1 MNQTPTTGSTLNHY
15 RLLQELGRGGMARVY
30 LAQDTKLH
38 RKVALKL
45 LPEDLLGNVEQIH
58 RFERESR
65 ALAALNH
72 PHIVTIYSVEE
83 ADGQPFLVMEWVQGS
98 ALYDLIPPDGLP
110 LRELLALAV
119 PLVDAIDAI
128 HRAGI
133 IHRDLKPANLM
144 VREDGILKVVDF
156 GISRIES
163 ETIIDGLPL
172 TAPEPLT
179 GEGRVLGTVPYMA
192 PEQLRGRTVDAR
204 SDLFSLGLI
213 LYEMATGSNP
223 YRVGSTL
230 EIASAILRDPAPPF
244 PPRAEPLA
252 ADLETI
258 VRRCLEKN
266 PSDRP
271 PSCEA
276 LAGHLRELQDRLLG
290 RSGSLRQPFPRQPLV
305 ARTPDPG
312 TSVAVLPLRNLSGD
326 PAEDFFSD
334 GTTEALIASLAKIR
348 GLRVISRSSI
358 VRYKGTDE
366 PLVDVA
372 RRLGVS
378 HILEGSVLRDRRQ
391 VMIIVQL
398 VDPRLD
404 RTLWGETFQGGLGDV
419 FAFQKSVA
427 EAVARETLAEL
438 TVTDRSRLRRIQ
450 EVAPTVYEHYLR
462 ARFAINKRTSGDV
475 RRGLESL
482 QLALQD
488 DPGYA
493 LAWAAVAECYAYLVS
508 FGYAVLPPS
517 EGIPKIKEAA
527 QRALEL
533 DDSVSEAHTALALAC
548 LQNWEWVAA
557 ERAFLRALELS
568 PSNAD
573 AHHKYAQF
581 LSMQGRH
588 TEAIEA
594 MQQAR
599 RLDPLSVI
607 VHQSVAGVF
616 FMAGDEKRS
625 IEAARMAL
633 DLSPDFWLAHFI
645 LAEIAS
651 RRGEHRAAHDQLT
664 RLLETGR
671 NLFVL
676 GACGR
681 NLATWGRGEDARAV
695 LAELA
700 ERAAAEYVAPTLRA
714 KILFALGETDAGFAA
729 LDQARE
735 ERDQSLSYL
744 KVDPNYAIVQHDP
757 RYALLLARLG
767 L

>member
-1 MNQTPTTGSTLNHY
+1 M
-15 RLLQELGRGGMARVY
+15 
-30 LAQDTKLH
+30 
-38 RKVALKL
+38 
-45 LPEDLLGNVEQIH
+45 
-58 RFERESR
+58 
-65 ALAALNH
+65 
-72 PHIVTIYSVEE
+72 
-83 ADGQPFLVMEWVQGS
+83 
-98 ALYDLIPPDGLP
+98 
-110 LRELLALAV
+110 
-119 PLVDAIDAI
+119 
-128 HRAGI
+128 
-133 IHRDLKPANLM
+133 
-144 VREDGILKVVDF
+144 
-156 GISRIES
+156 
-163 ETIIDGLPL
+163 
-172 TAPEPLT
+172 
-179 GEGRVLGTVPYMA
+179 
-192 PEQLRGRTVDAR
+192 
-204 SDLFSLGLI
+204 
-213 LYEMATGSNP
+213 
-223 YRVGSTL
+223 
-230 EIASAILRDPAPPF
+230 
-244 PPRAEPLA
+244 
-252 ADLETI
+252 
-258 VRRCLEKN
+258 
-266 PSDRP
+266 
-271 PSCEA
+271 
-276 LAGHLRELQDRLLG
+276 
-290 RSGSLRQPFPRQPLV
+290 RQ
-305 ARTPDPG
+305 
-312 TSVAVLPLRNLSGD
+312 
-326 PAEDFFSD
+326 
-334 GTTEALIASLAKIR
+334 LIA
-348 GLRVISRSSI
+348 
-358 VRYKGTDE
+358 
-366 PLVDVA
+366 
-372 RRLGVS
+372 
-378 HILEGSVLRDRRQ
+378 
-391 VMIIVQL
+391 IVQL

-651 RRGEHRAAHDQLT
+651 RRGEHRAGGRAGAWARAGQAMLT
-664 RLLETGR
+664 AAASRPAARKAGVMGLSGIGTGCFER
-671 NLFVL
+671 
-676 GACGR
+676 
-681 NLATWGRGEDARAV
+681 GRGRATRRSCRRGRRARRCRPSASGS
-695 LAELA
+695 A
-700 ERAAAEYVAPTLRA
+700 T
-714 KILFALGETDAGFAA
+714 GT
-729 LDQARE
+729 AR
-735 ERDQSLSYL
+735 S
-744 KVDPNYAIVQHDP
+744 
-757 RYALLLARLG
+757 
-767 L
+767 